1 VKATAA
7 GPVHSGAGRTDDE
20 GPELDFAVTSVRPM
34 PGQAVPAL
42 AFRIAVTRSGGGPV
56 RSLSLTT
63 TVRIAVARRRYE
75 HADLLTMARLFGQP
89 EQWATSMQPLTWARV
104 TTVVPPFD
112 ARTETDLPVPCTRD
126 AELAVTSYFHC
137 VRDGEV
143 PLDFLFNGTVFYEGP
158 GGRLRTAQIAWTK
171 EASHRLPAG
180 MWHETLGRYGQGT
193 SWVPLSSDAHDALV
207 AHRDRHALSGW
218 EETVRDLLA
227 RAETTGGAGQR
238 AVRGATWTP

>member
-1 VKATAA
+1 MKATAA
-7 GPVHSGAGRTDDE
+7 ASAPGGAAGVCEE
-20 GPELDFAVTSVRPM
+20 GPDLDFAVTSAHPM
-34 PGQAVPAL
+34 PGQALPTV
-42 AFRIAVTRSGGGPV
+42 AFRLAVTRTGGGPV

-104 TTVVPPFD
+104 TTVVPPFHT
-112 ARTETDLPVPCTRD
+112 RTETDLPVPCTRD
-126 AELAVTSYFHC
+126 TELAVTSYFHC

-158 GGRLRTAQIAWTK
+158 EGRLRTAQISWTK
-171 EASHRLPAG
+171 EAGYRLPAG
-180 MWHETLGRYGQGT
+180 LWHETLGRYGSGT

-207 AHRDRHALSGW
+207 AHRDRHALAGW

-227 RAETTGGAGQR
+227 RAETTDRAGHR